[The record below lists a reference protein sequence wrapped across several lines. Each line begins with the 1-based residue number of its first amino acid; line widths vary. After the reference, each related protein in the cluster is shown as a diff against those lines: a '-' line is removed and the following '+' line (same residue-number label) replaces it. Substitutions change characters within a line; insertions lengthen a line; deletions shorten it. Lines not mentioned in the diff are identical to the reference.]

1 MDEQSRAE
9 LERRRRS
16 IALAL
21 VLGALVLLVFLMSIV
36 KWGGHILP

>member
-1 MDEQSRAE
+1 MDDDSRADR
-9 LERRRRS
+9 ERRRRS

-36 KWGGHILP
+36 KWGGHVLQ